1 MRKEEQEWD
10 IEVTAKQSSFSLRL
24 DELWRYRDLLLL
36 FVKRDFAA
44 IYKQTV
50 LGPLWFFIQPLLT
63 SITMAIVFGRIAGL
77 PTGGYPKLVFY
88 LSGITAWSYFA
99 DCFVKT
105 SSTFVANQNLFG
117 KVYFP
122 RLIVPL
128 SVVVSNVARF
138 GIQLCMLLA
147 LIIYYNLSGTSIVPN
162 IYILLF
168 PVLLLM
174 MAFMG
179 LGLGMFFSSI
189 TTKYRDFQFL
199 ITFGVSLLMYMSP
212 VIYPLHSV
220 TDPLFRKLLIANP
233 MTSIIETFRYAVLGG
248 QGPFELWGPL
258 AYSTAFTVILF
269 MCSLVIF
276 NKVQRSFMDTV

>member
-1 MRKEEQEWD
+1 MKEEAQTWD
-10 IEVTAKQSSFSLRL
+10 IEVTANQSSFSLRL
-24 DELWRYRDLLLL
+24 SEIWRYRDLLVL

-44 IYKQTV
+44 IYKQTI

-63 SITMAIVFGRIAGL
+63 SITMSIVFSRIARL
-77 PTGGYPKLVFY
+77 PTGGYPALVFF
-88 LSGITAWSYFA
+88 LSGITVWSYFA

-128 SVVVSNVARF
+128 SVVVSNVFRF
-138 GIQLCMLLA
+138 GIQLLL
-147 LIIYYNLSGTSIVPN
+147 LVGLLVFYNLRGTTILPN
-162 IYILLF
+162 GYIALF
-168 PVLLLM
+168 PLLVILI
-174 MAFMG
+174 AALG
-179 LGLGMFFSSI
+179 LGFGMFFSSV

-212 VIYPLHSV
+212 VIFPLSTV
-220 TDPLFRKLLIANP
+220 KDPLLYNLLLLNP
-233 MTSIIETFRYAVLGG
+233 MTSIIEIFRYAALGG
-248 QGPFELWGPL
+248 QGEFTLWGPL
-258 AYSTAFTVILF
+258 LYSTVFAIVLF
-269 MCSLVIF
+269 VMSLFVF